1 MSFRLKTILGVATIE
16 AVLLALLVWS
26 GLRFIEHSAEQEF
39 TQRAQ
44 ATVQGFAAIAKNA
57 VIASDLASLRSF
69 VRETLT
75 YPGVVYALV
84 RDADGRELASA
95 GDGDRTYALTN

>member
-39 TQRAQ
+39 IQRTR
-44 ATVQGFAAIAKNA
+44 ATVHAFAVTTKNA
-57 VIASDLASLRSF
+57 VIANDLASLQSF
-69 VRETLT
+69 VQETLR
-75 YPGVVYALV
+75 GVFVQPLV
-84 RDADGRELASA
+84 S
-95 GDGDRTYALTN
+95 